1 MPPVHPTFHSP
12 LPAPAFYRRPTSD
25 AETPYLL
32 LADASTEGKITVE
45 GAAAAAIVTAAW
57 GVTGLAVTAG
67 AEIPGGKVYCLRP
80 DLFFVHTA
88 ADAVAATLDAL
99 TAAVARQNV
108 LITVTD
114 VTHGRAGIRVQG
126 PGSAELLSRL
136 CALDFRPAAFPNGT
150 ARFSSLA
157 KTRQLLIRDDRDG
170 LTTFFV
176 FGPRSLGRYVWEVM
190 ELVTGK

>member
-12 LPAPAFYRRPTSD
+12 LPASAFYRHPTSD
-25 AETPYLL
+25 AETPYLW
-32 LADASTEGKITVE
+32 LADASTDGKITVE

-80 DLFFVHTA
+80 DWFFVHTA

-136 CALDFRPAAFPNGT
+136 CGLDFRPAAFPNGT